1 MAVYLWLN
9 SALYL
14 LFAIWVTLSPWRTAA
29 NIGFEKLSAAGRS
42 EYLVVYGG
50 MELGF
55 ALFFAITALSDQY
68 RRIGLIFALCLY
80 VPIVLYRV
88 ITVPLFWPVASTTLV
103 VAGLELV
110 LLVWGAVLLLRHAG
124 A

>member
-1 MAVYLWLN
+1 MAAYLWVN

-14 LFAIWVTLSPWRTAA
+14 LFAVWVTLSPWRTAA
-29 NIGFEKLSAAGRS
+29 NIGFEKLSASGKS

-55 ALFFAITALSDQY
+55 AVFFAITAMSEQY
-68 RRIGLIFALCLY
+68 RRIGLIFGLCLY
-80 VPIVLYRV
+80 APIVLYRM
-88 ITVPLFWPVASTTLV
+88 ITVPMFWPVASTTLV
-103 VAGLELV
+103 VAVLELG
-110 LLVWGAVLLLRHAG
+110 LLFWGILLLRQPA

>member
-1 MAVYLWLN
+1 MAAYLWLN

-14 LFAIWVTLSPWRTAA
+14 LFAVWVTLSPWKTAA
-29 NIGFEKLSAAGRS
+29 SIGFEKLSAAGRS

-55 ALFFAITALSDQY
+55 ALFFAITAMSDQY
-68 RRIGLIFALCLY
+68 RRLGLIFALCLY
-80 VPIVLYRV
+80 APIVLYRV

-103 VAGLELV
+103 VAVLELA
-110 LLVWGAVLLLRHAG
+110 LLAWGAVLLLRHAP